1 MSIPLSWAIALAVAA
16 ATGVVVMLAIA
27 ADHDIIE
34 VVPRRWLVA
43 VAHLLGGGVAGFT
56 ALGFYPAWPLLA
68 AVLGML
74 VVQAVRMG
82 RILDV
87 GLLTLGFGSAW
98 TVVVGRTVLEVMTD
112 PAVHAPGIA
121 ASFAT
126 AIGIVVVGLLVTGFA
141 SFPPARHRT

>member
-1 MSIPLSWAIALAVAA
+1 MSIPPSWAIALAAAA
-16 ATGVVVMLAIA
+16 ATGIVVMLAIA
-27 ADHDIIE
+27 ADHDVIE

-74 VVQAVRMG
+74 VVRALRIG

-87 GLLTLGFGSAW
+87 GLLTVGFGSAW
-98 TVVVGRTVLEVMTD
+98 TLLVGRTVLEVMTD
-112 PAVHAPGIA
+112 PAVHAPLIA
-121 ASFAT
+121 PSFVI
-126 AIGIVVVGLLVTGFA
+126 AIGILIAGLLVTGFA
-141 SFPPARHRT
+141 SFAPVSHRT

>member
-1 MSIPLSWAIALAVAA
+1 LTPSWAIALAAAA
-16 ATGVVVMLAIA
+16 ATGAVVMLAIA
-27 ADHDIIE
+27 ADHDIIK

-43 VAHLLGGGVAGFT
+43 VAHLLGGGLAGFT

-68 AVLGML
+68 ATLGML
-74 VVQAVRMG
+74 VVQAVRTG

-98 TVVVGRTVLEVMTD
+98 TLVVGKTVLDVMTD

-121 ASFAT
+121 ASFVM
-126 AIGIVVVGLLVTGFA
+126 AIGILVAGLLVTGFA
-141 SFPPARHRT
+141 SFTPATHRT